1 MNRFPILLT
10 AISAMA
16 LAACQ
21 NPNTAP
27 PAAAMTQPT
36 APAPQGASTPPAT
49 TAAASGDPTPA
60 PGPAPGGKWHVMTY
74 RCDQL
79 IGLDDDDRAAAV
91 MFYYGYLAAQAHFV
105 EIDASRIEGN
115 VRRVIDR
122 CAKRRQIT
130 VVEAFKEELGPHR
143 VKTPAG

>member
-1 MNRFPILLT
+1 MNRVSVLL
-10 AISAMA
+10 AMSAMA

-21 NPNTAP
+21 NTDTAP
-27 PAAAMTQPT
+27 QAATMPQPA
-36 APAPQGASTPPAT
+36 APAPQAASTPPAAPAT
-49 TAAASGDPTPA
+49 AASGETT
-60 PGPAPGGKWHVMTY
+60 PAPGGKWHVMTF

-79 IGLDDDDRAAAV
+79 IGLEDDDRAAAV
-91 MFYYGYLAAQAHFV
+91 MFYYGYLAAQAHLV
-105 EIDASRIEGN
+105 EIDESRIEGN

-143 VKTPAG
+143 AKTPAG

>member
-1 MNRFPILLT
+1 M
-10 AISAMA
+10 
-16 LAACQ
+16 
-21 NPNTAP
+21 P
-27 PAAAMTQPT
+27 PQPA

-49 TAAASGDPTPA
+49 PTTASPTTAGSGATTPA
-60 PGPAPGGKWHVMTY
+60 PGEKWHVMTY

-105 EIDASRIEGN
+105 EIDATRIEDN

-130 VVEAFKEELGPHR
+130 VVEAFKEELDPHH
-143 VKTPAG
+143 VKLPAG